1 MDNQDVIMAMAEEAA
16 LKWNRREKRQMR
28 KLQRAVREKDRER
41 ASLKRKKEDM
51 VAKEAAKQKVV
62 DEFMPF
68 FVAIANND
76 METAQNFDET
86 AMMNTIRTTLND
98 GKGHAGHNAD

>member
-1 MDNQDVIMAMAEEAA
+1 MDNQDGVMAMAVEAA
-16 LKWNRREKRQMR
+16 LEWNRREKRQMR
-28 KLQRAVREKDRER
+28 KLQRAVREKGRER
-41 ASLKRKKEDM
+41 TLLKRKKEDM
-51 VAKEAAKQKVV
+51 AAKKAAKQNVV

-68 FVAIANND
+68 FDAIAKND

-98 GKGHAGHNAD
+98 G